1 MSELCICGSQKRFD
15 QCCGR
20 FLDQGQF
27 AKTPEQLM
35 RSRYSAYALGG
46 YGEYLLKTWLPSMA
60 RGVNVI
66 ELSQKNNDWC
76 RLEVLDKS
84 QQGDNGIVE
93 FNAYY
98 LLPEGGEACQHEK
111 SIFKRIKGQW
121 LYVGAEIQG
130 GKQ

>member
-1 MSELCICGSQKRFD
+1 MSEVCVCGSGKVFQK
-15 QCCGR
+15 CCGR
-20 FLDQGQF
+20 FLNKNQL

-60 RGVNVI
+60 QGLSVV
-66 ELSQKNNDWC
+66 ELSQKSNDWI

-84 QQGDNGIVE
+84 QQGDNGTVV

-98 LLPEGGEACQHEK
+98 QHADGTEQSMHEK

-121 LYVGAEIQG
+121 LYVGREIQG